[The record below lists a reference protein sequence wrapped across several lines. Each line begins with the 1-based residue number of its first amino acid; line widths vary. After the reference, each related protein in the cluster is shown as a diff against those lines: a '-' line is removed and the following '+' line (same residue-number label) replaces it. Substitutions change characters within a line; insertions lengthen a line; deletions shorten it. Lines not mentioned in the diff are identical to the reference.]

1 MFYAKLDAILI
12 KRQDIDNAVV
22 FCQSKNL
29 FFYRISLLHSVN
41 LIVVTSKWMG
51 PNANQRKIEL
61 PVCCSGV
68 VRNSV

>member
-51 PNANQRKIEL
+51 LRCKSEEDRVASL
-61 PVCCSGV
+61 L
-68 VRNSV
+68 